1 MEFAAALIDEHQ
13 AFADTIAGGDP
24 AAPVPT
30 CPGWTVQQ
38 LFRHVGRGVRWSA
51 QMVLDQATES
61 LDPRAVPG
69 GKPPEDPAAATD
81 WLTDGADK
89 LLDAVNQTGAD
100 VPVWTFLGP
109 RPSAWWIR
117 RRLHEVV
124 VHRADAAIAVGVDFE
139 LDPALAADAISE
151 WLELVVPLSAADAPP
166 LAAGQTI
173 HLHAHDEGLGEAG
186 EWLISADADGALSW
200 SHGHGKG
207 NVAVR
212 GAVIDLLL
220 AITRRRPVAD
230 SGVEVLGDAS
240 VLQTWLDRTQF

>member
-1 MEFAAALIDEHQ
+1 VELATALIDEHQ
-13 AFADTIAGGDP
+13 AFADLVAAGDP

-51 QMVLDQATES
+51 QMVSDQATEA
-61 LDPRAVPG
+61 LDPRAVSD
-69 GKPPEDPAAATD
+69 GKPPTDPAGASD
-81 WLTDGADK
+81 WLMAGANR
-89 LLDAVNQTGAD
+89 LLTAVDETGPD
-100 VPVWTFLGP
+100 VPVWTFNGP
-109 RPSAWWIR
+109 RPAAWWIR

-124 VHRADAAIAVGVDFE
+124 VHRADAAIAVGADFE

-166 LAAGQTI
+166 LAAGQSI

-186 EWLISADADGALSW
+186 EWLISAAADGGLSW
-200 SHGHGKG
+200 SHGHSKG
-207 NVAVR
+207 SVAVR
-212 GAVIDLLL
+212 GAVTDLLL
-220 AITRRRPVAD
+220 TITRRRAVAEAD
-230 SGVEVLGDAS
+230 VEVIGDAS